1 MTFTDKQVAN
11 IYTVYEINL
20 CPFSVG
26 KTFALENSTFGAI
39 KVTENTDFDK
49 YKYCGYGIGFNM
61 HAEGFCYLMVV
72 GLVKKCNNIWCRYEF
87 ICVY

>member
-39 KVTENTDFDK
+39 KVTENTENTEN
-49 YKYCGYGIGFNM
+49 IGFNM